1 MKTLRSLKM
10 QLCRMFVSPVPAVC
24 VLMILALCCV
34 TNVYTDPES
43 GKGYSVATMLLSGD
57 IAQFAAD
64 NQVVREN
71 VVRSAMSS
79 WLIMF
84 APVICVLPFVKSVST
99 EKSSLKRF
107 EMHRCGKGVFAVTRL
122 LVGML
127 TSAAILCVGYKLFIA
142 LSFGLFPSAA
152 EVDEN
157 IVRAALHGMSFA
169 GFYFS
174 RLAGAFIMGAVCT
187 LPAYIISIFNSNKY
201 MMTCIPFM
209 LLHFYNIFIGR
220 LSKSISAEGKKRLQ
234 LFSFSGIFKAFES
247 SEELY
252 VFIAVIMFVVISA
265 IIATA
270 VLHRRCDCCE

>member
-1 MKTLRSLKM
+1 MRTLRSLKM
-10 QLCRMFVSPVPAVC
+10 QLCRMFVSPIPAVC
-24 VLMILALCCV
+24 VLMIFALCCV
-34 TNVYTDPES
+34 TNVYSDPES
-43 GKGYSVATMLLSGD
+43 GKGYSVATMLLSDD
-57 IAQFAAD
+57 IAQFVAD

-84 APVICVLPFVKSVST
+84 APVICMLPFVKSVSS

-122 LVGML
+122 LAGML
-127 TSAAILCVGYKLFIA
+127 TSAVILCVGYGLLIA

-174 RLAGAFIMGAVCT
+174 RLAGAFIMGAVFA

-252 VFIAVIMFVVISA
+252 VVIAVIMLSIISA
-265 IIATA
+265 IIAVT

>member
-1 MKTLRSLKM
+1 MRTLRSLKM
-10 QLCRMFVSPVPAVC
+10 QLYRMIVSPIPMVC
-24 VLMILALCCV
+24 VLMIFALCCV

-57 IAQFAAD
+57 IAQFVAD

-84 APVICVLPFVKSVST
+84 APVICVLPFVKSVSSG
-99 EKSSLKRF
+99 KSSLKRF
-107 EMHRCGKGVFAVTRL
+107 EMHRCGKCVFAVTRL
-122 LVGML
+122 LAGML
-127 TSAAILCVGYKLFIA
+127 TSAVILCVGYGLLIA

-174 RLAGAFIMGAVCT
+174 RLAGTFIMGAVCA
-187 LPAYIISIFNSNKY
+187 LPAYIISIFSNNKY

-220 LSKSISAEGKKRLQ
+220 LSKSISSEGRKRLQ
-234 LFSFSGIFKAFES
+234 IFSFSGIFKAFES

-252 VFIAVIMFVVISA
+252 VFIAVIMLAAISA
-265 IIATA
+265 VIATA

>member
-1 MKTLRSLKM
+1 M
-10 QLCRMFVSPVPAVC
+10 QLYKMFVSPIPMVC

-34 TNVYTDPES
+34 TNVYADPES

-84 APVICVLPFVKSVST
+84 APVICVLPFVKSVSS

-127 TSAAILCVGYKLFIA
+127 TSAAILCVGYGLFIA

-252 VFIAVIMFVVISA
+252 VFIAVIMFAVISA

>member
-1 MKTLRSLKM
+1 
-10 QLCRMFVSPVPAVC
+10 
-24 VLMILALCCV
+24 
-34 TNVYTDPES
+34 
-43 GKGYSVATMLLSGD
+43 
-57 IAQFAAD
+57 
-64 NQVVREN
+64 
-71 VVRSAMSS
+71 MSS

-122 LVGML
+122 LAGML
-127 TSAAILCVGYKLFIA
+127 TSAVILCVGYGLLMA

-174 RLAGAFIMGAVCT
+174 RLAGALIMGTVCA

-220 LSKSISAEGKKRLQ
+220 LSKSISSEGRKRLQ
-234 LFSFSGIFKAFES
+234 IFSFSGIFKAFES

-252 VFIAVIMFVVISA
+252 VVIAVIMLAVISA
-265 IIATA
+265 IIVVT

>member
-1 MKTLRSLKM
+1 MRTLRSLKM
-10 QLCRMFVSPVPAVC
+10 QLYRMFVSPIPMVC
-24 VLMILALCCV
+24 VLMIFALCCV

-43 GKGYSVATMLLSGD
+43 GKGYSVVTILLPGD
-57 IAQFAAD
+57 ISQFVAD

-84 APVICVLPFVKSVST
+84 APVICVLPFVKSVSS

-107 EMHRCGKGVFAVTRL
+107 EMHRSGMGVFAVTRL
-122 LVGML
+122 LAGML
-127 TSAAILCVGYKLFIA
+127 TSAAILCVGYGLFIA
-142 LSFGLFPSAA
+142 LAFGIFPSAA

-174 RLAGAFIMGAVCT
+174 RLAGAFIMGAVCA
-187 LPAYIISIFNSNKY
+187 LPAYMISVFSSNKY

-209 LLHFYNIFIGR
+209 FLHFYNIFIGR
-220 LSKSISAEGKKRLQ
+220 LSKSISSEGRKRLQ
-234 LFSFSGIFKAFES
+234 IFSFSGIFKAFENS
-247 SEELY
+247 AELY
-252 VFIAVIMFVVISA
+252 VILTVLMLSVISA
-265 IIATA
+265 IVAVT

>member
-1 MKTLRSLKM
+1 MRTLRSLKM
-10 QLCRMFVSPVPAVC
+10 QLCRMFVSPIPVVC
-24 VLMILALCCV
+24 VLMIFALCCV
-34 TNVYTDPES
+34 TNVYSDPEN

-84 APVICVLPFVKSVST
+84 APVICVLPFVKSVSS

-127 TSAAILCVGYKLFIA
+127 TSAAILCVGYGLFIA

-252 VFIAVIMFVVISA
+252 VVIAVIMFAVISA
-265 IIATA
+265 IIAIV
-270 VLHRRCDCCE
+270 VLHMRCDCCE

>member
-1 MKTLRSLKM
+1 MRTLRSLKM
-10 QLCRMFVSPVPAVC
+10 QLCRMFVSPIPVVC
-24 VLMILALCCV
+24 VLMIFALCCV
-34 TNVYTDPES
+34 TNVYSDPEN

-79 WLIMF
+79 WFIMF
-84 APVICVLPFVKSVST
+84 APVICVLPFVKSVSS

-127 TSAAILCVGYKLFIA
+127 TSAVILCVGYGLFIA

-252 VFIAVIMFVVISA
+252 VVIAVIMFAVISA
-265 IIATA
+265 IIAIV

>member
-1 MKTLRSLKM
+1 MRTLRSLKM
-10 QLCRMFVSPVPAVC
+10 QLCRMFVSPIPAVC
-24 VLMILALCCV
+24 VLMIFALCCV
-34 TNVYTDPES
+34 TNVYSDPES
-43 GKGYSVATMLLSGD
+43 GKGYSVATMLLSDD
-57 IAQFAAD
+57 IAQFVAD

-84 APVICVLPFVKSVST
+84 APVICVLPFVKSVSS

-122 LVGML
+122 LAGML
-127 TSAAILCVGYKLFIA
+127 TSAVILCVGYGLLIA

-174 RLAGAFIMGAVCT
+174 RLAGAFIMGAVCV

-234 LFSFSGIFKAFES
+234 LFSFGGIFKAFES

-252 VFIAVIMFVVISA
+252 VVIAVIMLSVISA
-265 IIATA
+265 IIAVT

>member
-1 MKTLRSLKM
+1 MRTLRSLKM
-10 QLCRMFVSPVPAVC
+10 QLCRMFVSPIPVVC
-24 VLMILALCCV
+24 VLMIFALCCV
-34 TNVYTDPES
+34 TNVYSDPEN

-84 APVICVLPFVKSVST
+84 APVICVLPFVKSVSS

-127 TSAAILCVGYKLFIA
+127 TSAAILCVGYGLFIA

-252 VFIAVIMFVVISA
+252 VVIAVIMFAVISA

>member
-1 MKTLRSLKM
+1 MRTLRSLKM
-10 QLCRMFVSPVPAVC
+10 QLYRMFVSPIPMVC
-24 VLMILALCCV
+24 MLMIFALCCV
-34 TNVYTDPES
+34 TNVYSDPES

-84 APVICVLPFVKSVST
+84 APVICVLPFVKSVSS

-127 TSAAILCVGYKLFIA
+127 TSAAILCVGYGLFLA

-252 VFIAVIMFVVISA
+252 VFIAVIMFAVISA

>member
-1 MKTLRSLKM
+1 MRTLRSLKM
-10 QLCRMFVSPVPAVC
+10 QLYRMLVSPIPMVC
-24 VLMILALCCV
+24 MLMIFALCCV
-34 TNVYTDPES
+34 TNVYSDPES

-84 APVICVLPFVKSVST
+84 APVICVLPFVKSVSS

-127 TSAAILCVGYKLFIA
+127 TSAAILCVGYGLFLA

-252 VFIAVIMFVVISA
+252 VFIAVIMFAVISA

>member
-1 MKTLRSLKM
+1 MRTLRSLKM
-10 QLCRMFVSPVPAVC
+10 QLCRMFVSPIPVVC
-24 VLMILALCCV
+24 VLMIFALCCV
-34 TNVYTDPES
+34 TNVYSDPES

-71 VVRSAMSS
+71 VVRSAMGS

-84 APVICVLPFVKSVST
+84 APVICVLPFVKSVSS

-127 TSAAILCVGYKLFIA
+127 TSAAILCVGYGLFIA

-252 VFIAVIMFVVISA
+252 VFIAVIMFAVISA

>member
-1 MKTLRSLKM
+1 M
-10 QLCRMFVSPVPAVC
+10 QLYRMFVSPIPMVC
-24 VLMILALCCV
+24 VLMIFVLCCV
-34 TNVYTDPES
+34 TNVYSDPES

-57 IAQFAAD
+57 IAQFAVD

-84 APVICVLPFVKSVST
+84 VPVICVLPFVKSVSS

-127 TSAAILCVGYKLFIA
+127 TSAVILCVGYGLFIA

-220 LSKSISAEGKKRLQ
+220 LSKSISAEGRKRLQ

-252 VFIAVIMFVVISA
+252 VVIAVIMFAVISA
-265 IIATA
+265 IIAIV

>member
-1 MKTLRSLKM
+1 MRTLRSLKM
-10 QLCRMFVSPVPAVC
+10 QLYRMFVSPIPMVC
-24 VLMILALCCV
+24 VLMIFALCCV
-34 TNVYTDPES
+34 TNVYTNPES

-57 IAQFAAD
+57 IAQFVAD

-71 VVRSAMSS
+71 IVRSAMSS

-84 APVICVLPFVKSVST
+84 APVICVLPFVKSVSS

-122 LVGML
+122 LAGML
-127 TSAAILCVGYKLFIA
+127 TSAVILCVGYGLFIA

-174 RLAGAFIMGAVCT
+174 RLAGAFIMGAVCA

-220 LSKSISAEGKKRLQ
+220 LSKSISAEGRKRLQ
-234 LFSFSGIFKAFES
+234 IFSFSGIFKAFES

-252 VFIAVIMFVVISA
+252 VVIAVIMLAVISA
-265 IIATA
+265 IIAIA

>member
-122 LVGML
+122 LAGML
-127 TSAAILCVGYKLFIA
+127 TSAVILCVGYGLLIA
-142 LSFGLFPSAA
+142 LSFGLFPSAS
-152 EVDEN
+152 EVDEH
-157 IVRAALHGMSFA
+157 IVRAALHGMSTA

-174 RLAGAFIMGAVCT
+174 RLAGAFIMGAVCA

-220 LSKSISAEGKKRLQ
+220 LSKSISSEGRKRLQ
-234 LFSFSGIFKAFES
+234 IFSFSGIFKAFES

-252 VFIAVIMFVVISA
+252 VVIAVIMLAVISA
-265 IIATA
+265 VIAIA

>member
-1 MKTLRSLKM
+1 MRTLRSLKM
-10 QLCRMFVSPVPAVC
+10 QLCRMFVSPIPMVC
-24 VLMILALCCV
+24 VLMIFALCCV
-34 TNVYTDPES
+34 TNVYSDPEN

-84 APVICVLPFVKSVST
+84 APVICVLPFVKSVSS

-127 TSAAILCVGYKLFIA
+127 TSAAILCVGYGLFIA

-209 LLHFYNIFIGR
+209 FLHFYNIFIGR
-220 LSKSISAEGKKRLQ
+220 LSKSISAEGRKRLQ

-252 VFIAVIMFVVISA
+252 VFIAVIMLVVISA
-265 IIATA
+265 IIATT

>member
-1 MKTLRSLKM
+1 MRTLRSLKM
-10 QLCRMFVSPVPAVC
+10 QLYKMFVSPIPMVC
-24 VLMILALCCV
+24 VLMIFALCCV
-34 TNVYTDPES
+34 TNVYSDPES
-43 GKGYSVATMLLSGD
+43 GKGYSVATMLLLGD
-57 IAQFAAD
+57 IAQFVAD

-84 APVICVLPFVKSVST
+84 APVICVLPFVKSVSS

-122 LVGML
+122 LAGML
-127 TSAAILCVGYKLFIA
+127 TSAVILCVGYGLLIA

-174 RLAGAFIMGAVCT
+174 RLAGTFIMGAVC
-187 LPAYIISIFNSNKY
+187 AYIISIFSNNKY

-220 LSKSISAEGKKRLQ
+220 LSKSISSEGRKRLQ
-234 LFSFSGIFKAFES
+234 IFSFSGIFKAFES

-252 VFIAVIMFVVISA
+252 VFIAVIMLAAISA
-265 IIATA
+265 VIATA

>member
-122 LVGML
+122 LAGML
-127 TSAAILCVGYKLFIA
+127 TSAVILCVGYGLLMA

-174 RLAGAFIMGAVCT
+174 RLAGALIMGTVCA

-220 LSKSISAEGKKRLQ
+220 LSKSISSEGRKRLQ
-234 LFSFSGIFKAFES
+234 IFSFSGIFKAFES

-252 VFIAVIMFVVISA
+252 VVIAVIMLAVISA
-265 IIATA
+265 IIVVT

>member
-1 MKTLRSLKM
+1 MRTLRSLKM
-10 QLCRMFVSPVPAVC
+10 QLYRMFVSPIPVVC
-24 VLMILALCCV
+24 VLMIFALCCV
-34 TNVYTDPES
+34 TNVYSDPER
-43 GKGYSVATMLLSGD
+43 GKGYSVVTMLLSGD
-57 IAQFAAD
+57 ILQFVAD

-122 LVGML
+122 LAGML
-127 TSAAILCVGYKLFIA
+127 TSAVILCVGYGLLIA

-174 RLAGAFIMGAVCT
+174 RLAGAFIMGAVCA
-187 LPAYIISIFNSNKY
+187 LPAYIISIFSANKY

-220 LSKSISAEGKKRLQ
+220 LSKSISLEGRKRLQ
-234 LFSFSGIFKAFES
+234 LFSLSGIFKAFES

-252 VFIAVIMFVVISA
+252 VFIAVIMLAVVSA
-265 IIATA
+265 VIAVS

>member
-1 MKTLRSLKM
+1 MRTLRSLKM
-10 QLCRMFVSPVPAVC
+10 QLYKMFVSPIPMVC
-24 VLMILALCCV
+24 VLMIFALCCV
-34 TNVYTDPES
+34 TNVYSDPES
-43 GKGYSVATMLLSGD
+43 GKGYSVVTMLLSGD
-57 IAQFAAD
+57 ISQFVAD

-99 EKSSLKRF
+99 DKSSLKGF
-107 EMHRCGKGVFAVTRL
+107 EMHRCGKGVFSVTRL
-122 LVGML
+122 LAGML
-127 TSAAILCVGYKLFIA
+127 TSSAILCVGYGLFIA

-174 RLAGAFIMGAVCT
+174 RLAGAFIMGAVCA
-187 LPAYIISIFNSNKY
+187 LPAYMISVFSSNKY

-209 LLHFYNIFIGR
+209 FLHFYNIFIGR
-220 LSKSISAEGKKRLQ
+220 LSKSISLEGRKRLQ
-234 LFSFSGIFKAFES
+234 LFSLSGIFKAFES
-247 SEELY
+247 SAELY
-252 VFIAVIMFVVISA
+252 VILTVIMLSVISA
-265 IIATA
+265 IIAVN